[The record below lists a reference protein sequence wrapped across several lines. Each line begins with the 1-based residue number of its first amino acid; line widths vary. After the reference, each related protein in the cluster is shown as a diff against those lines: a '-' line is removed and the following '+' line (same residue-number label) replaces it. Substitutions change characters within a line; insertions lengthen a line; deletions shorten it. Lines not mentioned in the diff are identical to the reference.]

1 MSIKI
6 TLPVKQTT
14 PSEGVVSVEL
24 KKIGYNMAV
33 VHVPKQTLTRLQLF
47 RLIGEMERIAGKL

>member
-14 PSEGVVSVEL
+14 PSKGVVGVEVAKL
-24 KKIGYNMAV
+24 GYNMAV

>member
-1 MSIKI
+1 MNIKI
-6 TLPVKQTT
+6 TLPVTQTA
-14 PSEGVVSVEL
+14 PSKGAVGVEL
-24 KKIGYNMAV
+24 AKLGYNMMV

>member
-1 MSIKI
+1 MNIKI
-6 TLPVKQTT
+6 TIPVTQTT
-14 PSEGVVSVEL
+14 PSKGVVSVEL
-24 KKIGYNMAV
+24 KKIGYNLAV

>member
-1 MSIKI
+1 MNIKI
-6 TLPVKQTT
+6 TIPVTQTT
-14 PSEGVVSVEL
+14 PLEGVVSVEL
-24 KKIGYNMAV
+24 KKIGYNLSV